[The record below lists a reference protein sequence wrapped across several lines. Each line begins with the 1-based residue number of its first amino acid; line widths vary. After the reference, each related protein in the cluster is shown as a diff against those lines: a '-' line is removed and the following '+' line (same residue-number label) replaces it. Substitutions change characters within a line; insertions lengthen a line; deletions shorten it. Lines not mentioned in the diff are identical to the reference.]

1 MNETKSMSVADRM
14 TPEPTTVS
22 PQDSLATAK
31 ALMDA
36 EQFRELPVLEQGKLV
51 AILTDRDLRAHTGYW
66 ESTRVSAA
74 MKTDPVTTTPDAKV
88 TDAARLLIEHKI
100 GGLPVV
106 RDGKLVG
113 IITATDLLK
122 AFLDLALGQT

>member
-51 AILTDRDLRAHTGYW
+51 AILTDRDLL
-66 ESTRVSAA
+66 
-74 MKTDPVTTTPDAKV
+74 
-88 TDAARLLIEHKI
+88 RL
-100 GGLPVV
+100 
-106 RDGKLVG
+106 
-113 IITATDLLK
+113 A
-122 AFLDLALGQT
+122 